1 MYKHHNTVKALI
13 GITPTGLI
21 TFVSDVYG
29 GNTSDRFI
37 TEKEIL
43 NKIEPGDAIMVDRSF
58 NIADLLLPRGAKL
71 HMPHFT
77 RKNSDGENNLMRP
90 R

>member
-1 MYKHHNTVKALI
+1 MYQHHNTVKALV

-37 TEKEIL
+37 TEHDFLHKV
-43 NKIEPGDAIMVDRSF
+43 EPGDAIMVDRGF
-58 NIADLLLPRGAKL
+58 NIADLLLPRGAKV
-71 HMPHFT
+71 HMPPFT
-77 RKNSDGENNLMRP
+77 RKILMVKRH
-90 R
+90 